1 MYRAIAKNKR
11 NTVFIIL
18 LFLIIIGGLGVLAGY
33 VYRNADGTL
42 NWGIIIT
49 VLVVATG
56 YAVIQYF
63 LASRLALGVA
73 GGHEIQKADNPR
85 LYRIV
90 ENLAITDGLPMPK
103 VYIIDDPAPN
113 AFATGRDPKHAYVA
127 ATTGLLDIMDDDELE
142 GVMAHE
148 MGHVQNYDIRV
159 SMIVFGLV
167 VAIGFIADMLLRLS
181 FFGGGRD
188 NRGNGGGNP
197 VMLVI
202 GLAAMI
208 VAPLVAAGVQ
218 AAISRQREYLADA
231 TGAMTTRH
239 PDGLASALKK
249 LETYGR
255 PVRKQNSSMAHL
267 WISDPNKPGVIAR
280 LFSTHPPL
288 EDRIARLQKIG
299 GGF

>member
-1 MYRAIAKNKR
+1 
-11 NTVFIIL
+11 
-18 LFLIIIGGLGVLAGY
+18 
-33 VYRNADGTL
+33 
-42 NWGIIIT
+42 
-49 VLVVATG
+49 
-56 YAVIQYF
+56 
-63 LASRLALGVA
+63 
-73 GGHEIQKADNPR
+73 
-85 LYRIV
+85 
-90 ENLAITDGLPMPK
+90 
-103 VYIIDDPAPN
+103 
-113 AFATGRDPKHAYVA
+113 
-127 ATTGLLDIMDDDELE
+127 
-142 GVMAHE
+142 VMAHE

-197 VMLVI
+197 VLLVI

-267 WISDPNKPGVIAR
+267 WISDPNKPGVIAK